1 MRSQMIVPLLLAP
14 LSITSIA
21 AAAPIVIQCSPNGML
36 VADVTIGGKPLR
48 FLVDTALPGDG
59 RIDEEVAREI
69 GLPSGGTFQV
79 SEEGEGIPLVLGE
92 KFSIG
97 GIDFDKVYLWSVPLG
112 AKQQPEAS
120 RIHGAIG
127 WQLFKGRV
135 YTVDF
140 VNRKIIVDDAPPS
153 DGPHTFPLDTD
164 AFSPAIPAIIGGVE
178 TTATL
183 NSGNNM
189 GMVVPNAMAAKLKLT
204 KEPWPA
210 GKIGSGATILRAR
223 TQDPISIA
231 GLSTSQTGIDFLA
244 IWPSPNAG
252 FLAMEPFAYTFD
264 LVNKKIRV
272 SKPEGTP
279 AKPQRY
285 GVAFDQQDGRIVV
298 VRLNDGSIAAGSGLL
313 EGDVVKTINGTDV
326 KTTQDVMAAMK
337 SPKASIA
344 VEREGKPL
352 TIEMALP
359 Q

>member
-1 MRSQMIVPLLLAP
+1 MRSPMLMSVLLAP
-14 LSITSIA
+14 FALTA
-21 AAAPIVIQCSPNGML
+21 VAAPIVIQCSPNGVL

-59 RIDEEVAREI
+59 RIDVEI
-69 GLPSGGTFQV
+69 AKELNLPSGGTFQT
-79 SEEGEGIPLVLGE
+79 SEEGEGIPLVVGE

-140 VNRKIIVDDAPPS
+140 VNRKIIVDDAPPAE
-153 DGPHTFPLDTD
+153 GPNTFPLDTS
-164 AFSPAIPAIIGGVE
+164 AFSPEVPAIIGGVK

-189 GMVVPNAMAAKLKLT
+189 GMVVPNSMAATLALT

-210 GKIGSGATILRAR
+210 GKIGTGATILRAR
-223 TQDPISIA
+223 TKEPISLA
-231 GLSTSQTGIDFLA
+231 GLTTNQTGIDFLA
-244 IWPSPNAG
+244 IWPTPNAG
-252 FLAMEPFAYTFD
+252 LVAMEPFAYTFD

-279 AKPQRY
+279 AKPTRY
-285 GVAFDQQDGRIVV
+285 GVAFDQQEKGIVV
-298 VRLNDGSIAAGSGLL
+298 IRTFDGSVAATSGLL
-313 EGDVVKTINGTDV
+313 EGDIVKTINGSEV

-337 SPKASIA
+337 SPKVSVA
-344 VEREGKPL
+344 VERDGKP
-352 TIEMALP
+352 TTVEMALP

>member
-1 MRSQMIVPLLLAP
+1 MRSTLATSLMIPAALA
-14 LSITSIA
+14 SVA
-21 AAAPIVIQCSPNGML
+21 FAAPIVIQCSPNGML

-59 RIDEEVAREI
+59 RIDEEVAREL

-79 SEEGEGIPLVLGE
+79 AEEGDGIPLVLGE
-92 KFSIG
+92 KFSVG
-97 GIDFDKVYLWSVPLG
+97 GIDFEKVYLWSVPLG

-140 VNRKIIVDDAPPS
+140 VNRKIIVDDAPPT
-153 DGPHTFPLDTD
+153 DGPNTFPLDTD

-204 KEPWPA
+204 REPWPA

-231 GLSTSQTGIDFLA
+231 GLPTNQTGIDFLA
-244 IWPSPNAG
+244 IWPSPNMG

-264 LVNKKIRV
+264 LANKKLRV
-272 SKPEGTP
+272 FKPEGTL
-279 AKPQRY
+279 AKPIRY
-285 GVAFDQQDGRIVV
+285 GVAFDQQEKGIVV
-298 VRLNDGSIAAGSGLL
+298 VRTFDGSIAMTAGLM
-313 EGDVVKTINGTDV
+313 EGDVVRTINGTEV

-344 VEREGKPL
+344 VERDGKPL